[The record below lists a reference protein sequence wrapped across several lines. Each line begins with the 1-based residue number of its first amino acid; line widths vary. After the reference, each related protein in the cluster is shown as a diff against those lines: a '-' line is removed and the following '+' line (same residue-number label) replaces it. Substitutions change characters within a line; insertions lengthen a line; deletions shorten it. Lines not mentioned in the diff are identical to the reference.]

1 MTSSLEVGIM
11 GWAEGRNW
19 GSWGHC
25 APLEVGSKRKE
36 RPHQASCYR
45 GGGESGGIGSQNQ
58 WRAVGPPSPYPV
70 AMEGA
75 SLGYQGRD
83 AEVGV
88 MSKTTSL
95 GRRVRR

>member
-1 MTSSLEVGIM
+1 MTSGLEVGIV

-45 GGGESGGIGSQNQ
+45 SGGESGGIGSQNQ
-58 WRAVGPPSPYPV
+58 WRTVGPPSPYLLPWKEHPWV
-70 AMEGA
+70 IRGEMLRLV
-75 SLGYQGRD
+75 S
-83 AEVGV
+83 
-88 MSKTTSL
+88 
-95 GRRVRR
+95 